1 MSESESRVT
10 RMLGPLSSG
19 LAKLWSMARSA
30 LMDLRDSGAGKR
42 AASAVHDLQES
53 DASKRAQ
60 SALHDLRQSDAG
72 KRAATALHD
81 LQESDAGK
89 RVAGAFQDLRQR
101 DAVRKAEESAR
112 RAVHDLRSGRGG
124 GENTSGTKVS

>member
-30 LMDLRDSGAGKR
+30 LMDLRDSGAGQK

-60 SALHDLRQSDAG
+60 GALHDLRRSDAG

-89 RVAGAFQDLRQR
+89 RVAGALQDLRQR
-101 DAVRKAEESAR
+101 DSVRKAEESAK

-124 GENTSGTKVS
+124 GNASGTTVG

>member
-30 LMDLRDSGAGKR
+30 FMDMRDSGAGKR

-53 DASKRAQ
+53 DATKRAQ
-60 SALHDLRQSDAG
+60 GALHDLRRS
-72 KRAATALHD
+72 
-81 LQESDAGK
+81 
-89 RVAGAFQDLRQR
+89 
-101 DAVRKAEESAR
+101 DAVRKAEETAR
-112 RAVHDLRSGRGG
+112 RTVHDLRSGGG
-124 GENTSGTKVS
+124 GSSSSGTPVG